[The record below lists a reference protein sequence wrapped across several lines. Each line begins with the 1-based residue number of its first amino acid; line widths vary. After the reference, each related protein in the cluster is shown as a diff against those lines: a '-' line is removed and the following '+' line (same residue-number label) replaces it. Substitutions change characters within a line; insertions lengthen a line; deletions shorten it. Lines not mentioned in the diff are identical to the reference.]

1 MIARWQDL
9 AEVLD
14 QDFRASEED
23 RVPQAAV
30 AAVFRPVDLGARPGY
45 EADAE
50 LLFIQRA
57 TREGD
62 PWSGQ
67 MALPGGRKDPTDPS
81 PQATAIRETDEEVG
95 LDLSPA
101 RYLGSL
107 SEMDGGRA
115 TNRRVIVSA
124 HAYWL
129 DGPRPALRHNYEV
142 ADTLWV
148 PLRDLGDRD
157 RYIDYHYAMAG
168 AMFPGIQLDRNHQ
181 VIWGLTLRFLSDLFQ
196 RLDRPFITG

>member
-1 MIARWQDL
+1 MVANWRDL
-9 AEVLD
+9 SQVLD
-14 QDFRASEED
+14 QDYRERD
-23 RVPQAAV
+23 RSGVPRAAV
-30 AAVFRPVDLGARPGY
+30 AAVFRPAGSPDGPHHGH
-45 EADAE
+45 DAE

-57 TREGD
+57 TRESD

-67 MALPGGRKDPTDPS
+67 MAFPGGRKDPVDPT
-81 PQATAIRETDEEVG
+81 PQATAMRETEEEVG

-107 SEMDGGRA
+107 SELDGGRA

-129 DGPRPALRHNYEV
+129 DGPRPDLTPNYEV
-142 ADTLWV
+142 ADTVWV
-148 PLRDLGDRD
+148 PLRHLGDAE

-168 AMFPGIQLDRNHQ
+168 ALFPGIQLDRRNQ
-181 VIWGLTLRFLSDLFQ
+181 VIWGLTLRFLSDLFD
-196 RLDRPFITG
+196 RLDRPFITD